1 MENLKKLWLSYNETS
16 NKLGKALGRTSNIVG
31 EYAEYIALRYYGG
44 SFLKIS
50 DSGAD
55 IRDKEGRLFQVK
67 ARKMEVARSTQLGI
81 IRSWEFDY
89 LVVILFDPEGRII
102 KALEV
107 PVTVAKEYGVANK
120 HQNGWVITTN
130 REFLQD
136 ARSKDISAA
145 LSKINQ

>member
-1 MENLKKLWLSYNETS
+1 M
-16 NKLGKALGRTSNIVG
+16 G